1 MKIGVV
7 PARLNSVRLPR
18 KILADLN
25 GKPLIAHVMEKAL
38 EAKSLDKVILA
49 VDSEE
54 TIKILEQY
62 NFDMVLTSSD
72 HVSGT
77 DRIAEVIDEIP
88 DAEIIINIQG
98 DEPLIEAGVID
109 SLVDSF
115 NDSTVNISTIV
126 STKLTVSDLLNPN
139 VVKAIVDE
147 YQDAIEFK
155 RNIFDLEI
163 GGVYRHVG
171 IYGFRR
177 ESLIAFTRLD
187 PSVREVESRL
197 EQLRALDNGMPI
209 RATVTNYDS
218 HSVDTQADL
227 DKVARIMD
235 MSGVVSDRDNQNEK
249 VERY

>member
-7 PARLNSVRLPR
+7 PARLNSTRLPQ

-25 GKPLIAHVMEKAL
+25 GKPLIAHVMGRAL

-54 TIKILEQY
+54 TIKALEQY
-62 NFDMVLTSSD
+62 DFDMVLTSSD

-98 DEPLIEAGVID
+98 DEPLIEADVID

-139 VVKAIVDE
+139 VVKAIVNE

-177 ESLIAFTRLD
+177 ESLISFTKLD
-187 PSVREVESRL
+187 PSVREIESRL
-197 EQLRALDNGMPI
+197 EQLRALDNGMSI

-227 DKVARIMD
+227 DKVARIME
-235 MSGVVSDRDNQNEK
+235 MSGVVSGGDNQNEK
-249 VERY
+249 V

>member
-1 MKIGVV
+1 MNIGVV

-25 GKPLIAHVMEKAL
+25 GKPLIAHVMERAL

-54 TIKILEQY
+54 TIKTLEQY

-98 DEPLIEAGVID
+98 DEPLIEADVID
-109 SLVDSF
+109 SLVGSF
-115 NDSTVNISTIV
+115 NDSTVNIATIV

-139 VVKAIVDE
+139 VVKAIVNE
-147 YQDAIEFK
+147 HQDAIEFK

-235 MSGVVSDRDNQNEK
+235 MAGVVSDGDNQNEK
-249 VERY
+249 V

>member
-7 PARLNSVRLPR
+7 PARLNSKRLPR

-25 GKPLIAHVMEKAL
+25 GKPLIAHVMGRAL

-54 TIKILEQY
+54 TIKTLEQY
-62 NFDMVLTSSD
+62 DFDMVLTSSD

-77 DRIAEVIDEIP
+77 DRIAEVIEEIP

-98 DEPLIEAGVID
+98 DEPLIEADVID

-139 VVKAIVDE
+139 VVKAIVNE
-147 YQDAIEFK
+147 HQDAIEFK

-177 ESLIAFTRLD
+177 ESLISFTRLD
-187 PSVREVESRL
+187 PSVREIESRL
-197 EQLRALDNGMPI
+197 EQLRALDNGMSI

-227 DKVARIMD
+227 DKVARIME
-235 MSGVVSDRDNQNEK
+235 MSGVVSGGDNQNEK
-249 VERY
+249 V

>member
-1 MKIGVV
+1 MKIGVI
-7 PARLNSVRLPR
+7 PARLNSKRLPR

-25 GKPLIAHVMEKAL
+25 GKPLIAHVMGRAL

-54 TIKILEQY
+54 TIKTLEQY
-62 NFDMVLTSSD
+62 DFDMVLTSSD

-77 DRIAEVIDEIP
+77 DRIAEVIEEIP

-98 DEPLIEAGVID
+98 DEPLIEADVID
-109 SLVDSF
+109 SLIDSF

-139 VVKAIVDE
+139 VVKAIVNE

-177 ESLIAFTRLD
+177 ESLIAFTGLD

-235 MSGVVSDRDNQNEK
+235 MSGVVSDGDNQNEK
-249 VERY
+249 V

>member
-25 GKPLIAHVMEKAL
+25 GKPLIAHVMERAS

-54 TIKILEQY
+54 TIKTLEQY
-62 NFDMVLTSSD
+62 DFDMVLTSSD

-77 DRIAEVIDEIP
+77 DRIAEVIEEIP

-98 DEPLIEAGVID
+98 DEPLIEADVID

-139 VVKAIVDE
+139 VVKAIVNE

-177 ESLIAFTRLD
+177 ESLISFTKLD
-187 PSVREVESRL
+187 PSVREIESRL
-197 EQLRALDNGMPI
+197 EQLRALDNGMSI

-227 DKVARIMD
+227 DKVARIME
-235 MSGVVSDRDNQNEK
+235 MSGVVSGGDNQNEK
-249 VERY
+249 V

>member
-25 GKPLIAHVMEKAL
+25 GKPLIVHVMERAL

-54 TIKILEQY
+54 TIKTLEQY

-77 DRIAEVIDEIP
+77 DRIAEVIDEMP

-98 DEPLIEAGVID
+98 DEPLIEADVID

-235 MSGVVSDRDNQNEK
+235 MAGVVSDTDNQNEK
-249 VERY
+249 V

>member
-7 PARLNSVRLPR
+7 PARLNSKRLPR

-25 GKPLIAHVMEKAL
+25 GKPLIAHVMGRAL

-54 TIKILEQY
+54 TIKTLEQY
-62 NFDMVLTSSD
+62 DFDMVLTSSD

-77 DRIAEVIDEIP
+77 DRIAEVIEEIP

-98 DEPLIEAGVID
+98 DEPLIEADVID

-115 NDSTVNISTIV
+115 NDSTVNISTVV

-139 VVKAIVDE
+139 VVKVIVNE

-163 GGVYRHVG
+163 GGVYRHIG

-187 PSVREVESRL
+187 PSVREAESRL

-209 RATVTNYDS
+209 RATVTNYDG

-235 MSGVVSDRDNQNEK
+235 LSGVVSDGDNQNEK
-249 VERY
+249 V

>member
-7 PARLNSVRLPR
+7 PARLNSTRLPR

-25 GKPLIAHVMEKAL
+25 GKPLIAHVMGRAL
-38 EAKSLDKVILA
+38 EAKNLDKVILA

-54 TIKILEQY
+54 TIKTLEQY
-62 NFDMVLTSSD
+62 DFDMVLTSSD

-77 DRIAEVIDEIP
+77 DRIAEVIEEIP

-98 DEPLIEAGVID
+98 DEPLIEADVID

-115 NDSTVNISTIV
+115 NYSTVNISTIV

-139 VVKAIVDE
+139 VVKAIVNE

-177 ESLIAFTRLD
+177 ESLISFTKLD
-187 PSVREVESRL
+187 PSVREIESRL
-197 EQLRALDNGMPI
+197 EQLRALDNGMSI

-227 DKVARIMD
+227 DKVARIME
-235 MSGVVSDRDNQNEK
+235 MSGVVSDGDNQNEK
-249 VERY
+249 G

>member
-7 PARLNSVRLPR
+7 PARLNSKRLPR

-25 GKPLIAHVMEKAL
+25 GKPLIAHVMGRAL
-38 EAKSLDKVILA
+38 EAKTLDKVILA

-54 TIKILEQY
+54 TIKTLEQY
-62 NFDMVLTSSD
+62 DFDMVLTSSD

-77 DRIAEVIDEIP
+77 DRIAEVIEEIP

-98 DEPLIEAGVID
+98 DEPLIEADVID

-115 NDSTVNISTIV
+115 NESTVNISTIV

-139 VVKAIVDE
+139 VVKAIVNE

-177 ESLIAFTRLD
+177 ESLISFTKLD
-187 PSVREVESRL
+187 PSVREIESRL
-197 EQLRALDNGMPI
+197 EQLRALDNGMSI

-227 DKVARIMD
+227 DKVARIME
-235 MSGVVSDRDNQNEK
+235 MSGVVSGGDNQNEK
-249 VERY
+249 V

>member
-1 MKIGVV
+1 MKVGVV
-7 PARLNSVRLPR
+7 PARLNSKRLPR

-25 GKPLIAHVMEKAL
+25 GKPLIAHVMGRAL

-54 TIKILEQY
+54 TIKTLEQY

-77 DRIAEVIDEIP
+77 DRIAEAIDEIP

-98 DEPLIEAGVID
+98 DEPLIEADVID

-139 VVKAIVDE
+139 VVKAIVNE

-177 ESLIAFTRLD
+177 ESLISFTKLD
-187 PSVREVESRL
+187 PSVREIESRL
-197 EQLRALDNGMPI
+197 EQLRALDNGMSI

-227 DKVARIMD
+227 DKVARIME
-235 MSGVVSDRDNQNEK
+235 MSGVVSGGDNQNEK
-249 VERY
+249 V

>member
-7 PARLNSVRLPR
+7 PARLDSTRLPR

-25 GKPLIAHVMEKAL
+25 GKPLIAHVMERAL

-49 VDSEE
+49 VDSED
-54 TIKILEQY
+54 TIKTLEQY
-62 NFDMVLTSSD
+62 GFDIVLTSSE

-77 DRIAEVIDEIP
+77 DRIAEVIEEIP

-98 DEPLIEAGVID
+98 DEPLIEADVID

-115 NDSTVNISTIV
+115 EDSAVDISTIV
-126 STKLTVSDLLNPN
+126 STRLTVSDLLNPN
-139 VVKAIVDE
+139 VVKAIVNE
-147 YQDAIEFK
+147 HQDAIEFK

-177 ESLIAFTRLD
+177 ESLISFTELE
-187 PSVREVESRL
+187 PSDRELESRL
-197 EQLRALDNGMPI
+197 EQLRALDNGMSI

-218 HSVDTQADL
+218 HSVDTQSDL
-227 DKVARIMD
+227 DKVARIME
-235 MSGVVSDRDNQNEK
+235 MSGVFSDGDNQNEK
-249 VERY
+249 D

>member
-25 GKPLIAHVMEKAL
+25 GKPLIAHVMERAL

-54 TIKILEQY
+54 TIKTLEQY

-139 VVKAIVDE
+139 VVKAIVNE

-235 MSGVVSDRDNQNEK
+235 MSGVVSDGDNQNEK
-249 VERY
+249 V

>member
-7 PARLNSVRLPR
+7 PARLDSTRLPR

-25 GKPLIAHVMEKAL
+25 GKPLIAHVMERAL

-49 VDSEE
+49 VDSED
-54 TIKILEQY
+54 TIKTLEQY
-62 NFDMVLTSSD
+62 GFDIVLTSSE

-77 DRIAEVIDEIP
+77 DRIAEVIEEIP

-98 DEPLIEAGVID
+98 DEPLIEADVID

-115 NDSTVNISTIV
+115 EDSAVDISTIV
-126 STKLTVSDLLNPN
+126 STRLTVSDLLNPN
-139 VVKAIVDE
+139 VVKAIVNE
-147 YQDAIEFK
+147 HQDAIEFK

-177 ESLIAFTRLD
+177 ESLISFTELE
-187 PSVREVESRL
+187 PSDRELESRL
-197 EQLRALDNGMPI
+197 EQLRALDNGMSI

-218 HSVDTQADL
+218 HSVDTQSDL
-227 DKVARIMD
+227 DKVARIME
-235 MSGVVSDRDNQNEK
+235 MSSVFSDGDNQNEK
-249 VERY
+249 D

>member
-7 PARLNSVRLPR
+7 PARLNSTRLPR

-25 GKPLIAHVMEKAL
+25 GKPLIAHVMGRAL

-54 TIKILEQY
+54 TIKTLEQY
-62 NFDMVLTSSD
+62 DFDMVLTSSD

-98 DEPLIEAGVID
+98 DEPLIEADVID

-139 VVKAIVDE
+139 VVKAIVNE

-187 PSVREVESRL
+187 PSAREIESRL
-197 EQLRALDNGMPI
+197 EQLRALDNGMSI

-227 DKVARIMD
+227 DKVARIME
-235 MSGVVSDRDNQNEK
+235 MSGVVSGGDNQNEK
-249 VERY
+249 V

>member
-1 MKIGVV
+1 MKIGVI
-7 PARLNSVRLPR
+7 PARLNSTRLPR

-25 GKPLIAHVMEKAL
+25 GKPLIAHVMGRAL

-54 TIKILEQY
+54 TIKALEQY

-77 DRIAEVIDEIP
+77 DRIAEVIEEIP

-98 DEPLIEAGVID
+98 DEPLIEADVID

-139 VVKAIVDE
+139 VVKAIVNE

-177 ESLIAFTRLD
+177 ESLISFTKLD
-187 PSVREVESRL
+187 PSVREIESRL
-197 EQLRALDNGMPI
+197 EQLRALDNGMSI

-235 MSGVVSDRDNQNEK
+235 MSGVVSDGDNQNEK
-249 VERY
+249 V

>member
-1 MKIGVV
+1 
-7 PARLNSVRLPR
+7 
-18 KILADLN
+18 
-25 GKPLIAHVMEKAL
+25 MERAL

-54 TIKILEQY
+54 TIKTLEQY
-62 NFDMVLTSSD
+62 DFDMVLTSSD

-77 DRIAEVIDEIP
+77 DRIAEVIEEIP
-88 DAEIIINIQG
+88 EAEIIINIQG
-98 DEPLIEAGVID
+98 DEPLIEADVID

-139 VVKAIVDE
+139 VVKAIVNE

-177 ESLIAFTRLD
+177 ESLISFTKLD
-187 PSVREVESRL
+187 PSVREIESRL
-197 EQLRALDNGMPI
+197 EQLRALDNGMSI

-227 DKVARIMD
+227 DKVARIME
-235 MSGVVSDRDNQNEK
+235 MSGVVSGGVNQNEK
-249 VERY
+249 V

>member
-7 PARLNSVRLPR
+7 PARLNSTRLPR

-25 GKPLIAHVMEKAL
+25 GKPLIANVMERAL

-54 TIKILEQY
+54 TIKTLEQY
-62 NFDMVLTSSD
+62 DFDMVLTSSD

-77 DRIAEVIDEIP
+77 DRIAEVIEEIP

-98 DEPLIEAGVID
+98 DEPLIEADVID

-139 VVKAIVDE
+139 VVKAIVNE

-177 ESLIAFTRLD
+177 ESLISFSKLD
-187 PSVREVESRL
+187 PSVREIESRL
-197 EQLRALDNGMPI
+197 EQLRALDNGMSI

-227 DKVARIMD
+227 DKVARIME
-235 MSGVVSDRDNQNEK
+235 MSGVVSGGDNQNEK
-249 VERY
+249 V

>member
-1 MKIGVV
+1 MNIGVV

-25 GKPLIAHVMEKAL
+25 GKPLIVHVMERAL

-54 TIKILEQY
+54 TIKTLEQY

-98 DEPLIEAGVID
+98 DEPLIEADVID

-139 VVKAIVDE
+139 VVKAIVNE
-147 YQDAIEFK
+147 HQDAIEFK

-235 MSGVVSDRDNQNEK
+235 MAGVVSDGDNQNEK
-249 VERY
+249 V

>member
-7 PARLNSVRLPR
+7 PARLNSTRLPR

-25 GKPLIAHVMEKAL
+25 GKPLIAHVMERAL

-54 TIKILEQY
+54 TIKTLEQY

-77 DRIAEVIDEIP
+77 DRIAEVIEEIP

-98 DEPLIEAGVID
+98 DEPLIEADVID

-139 VVKAIVDE
+139 VVKAIVNE

-177 ESLIAFTRLD
+177 ESLISFTKLD
-187 PSVREVESRL
+187 PSVREIESRL
-197 EQLRALDNGMPI
+197 EQLRALDNGMSI

-227 DKVARIMD
+227 DKVARIME
-235 MSGVVSDRDNQNEK
+235 MSGVVSGGDNQNEK
-249 VERY
+249 V

>member
-7 PARLNSVRLPR
+7 PARLNSTRLPR

-25 GKPLIAHVMEKAL
+25 GKPLIAHVMERAL

-54 TIKILEQY
+54 TIKTLEQY
-62 NFDMVLTSSD
+62 DFDMVLTSSD

-77 DRIAEVIDEIP
+77 DRIAEVIEEIP

-98 DEPLIEAGVID
+98 DEPLIEADVID

-139 VVKAIVDE
+139 VVKAIVNE

-177 ESLIAFTRLD
+177 ESLISFTKLD
-187 PSVREVESRL
+187 PSVREIESRL
-197 EQLRALDNGMPI
+197 EQLRALDNGMSI

-227 DKVARIMD
+227 DKVARIME
-235 MSGVVSDRDNQNEK
+235 MSGVVSGGDNQNEK
-249 VERY
+249 V

>member
-7 PARLNSVRLPR
+7 PARLNSTRLPR

-25 GKPLIAHVMEKAL
+25 GKQLIAHVMERAL

-54 TIKILEQY
+54 TIKTLEQY
-62 NFDMVLTSSD
+62 DFDMVLTSSD

-77 DRIAEVIDEIP
+77 DRIAEVIEEIP

-98 DEPLIEAGVID
+98 DEPLIEADVID

-139 VVKAIVDE
+139 VVKAIVNE

-177 ESLIAFTRLD
+177 ESLISFTKLD
-187 PSVREVESRL
+187 PSVREIESRL
-197 EQLRALDNGMPI
+197 EQLRALDNGMSI

-227 DKVARIMD
+227 DKVARIME
-235 MSGVVSDRDNQNEK
+235 MSGVVSGGDNQNEK
-249 VERY
+249 V

>member
-7 PARLNSVRLPR
+7 PARLNSTRLPQ

-25 GKPLIAHVMEKAL
+25 GKPLIAHVMGRAL

-54 TIKILEQY
+54 TIKTLEQY
-62 NFDMVLTSSD
+62 DFDMVLTSSD

-77 DRIAEVIDEIP
+77 DRIAEVIEEIP

-98 DEPLIEAGVID
+98 DEPLIEADVID

-139 VVKAIVDE
+139 VVKAIVNE

-177 ESLIAFTRLD
+177 ESLISFTKLD
-187 PSVREVESRL
+187 PSVREIESRL
-197 EQLRALDNGMPI
+197 EQLRALDNGMSI

-227 DKVARIMD
+227 DKVARIME
-235 MSGVVSDRDNQNEK
+235 MSGVVSGGDNQNEK
-249 VERY
+249 V

>member
-1 MKIGVV
+1 MKLGVV
-7 PARLNSVRLPR
+7 PARLNSKRLPR

-25 GKPLIAHVMEKAL
+25 GKPLIAHVMERAL

-54 TIKILEQY
+54 TIKTLEQY
-62 NFDMVLTSSD
+62 DFDMVLTSSD

-98 DEPLIEAGVID
+98 DEPLIEAEVID

-139 VVKAIVDE
+139 VVKAIVNE

-177 ESLIAFTRLD
+177 ESLIAFTKLD
-187 PSVREVESRL
+187 PSLREVESRL
-197 EQLRALDNGMPI
+197 EQLRALDNGMP
-209 RATVTNYDS
+209 TVSYT
-218 HSVDTQADL
+218 HLTL
-227 DKVARIMD
+227 PTT
-235 MSGVVSDRDNQNEK
+235 
-249 VERY
+249 

>member
-7 PARLNSVRLPR
+7 PARLNSTRLPQ

-25 GKPLIAHVMEKAL
+25 GKPLIAHVMGRAL

-54 TIKILEQY
+54 TIKALEQY
-62 NFDMVLTSSD
+62 DFDMVLTSLD

-77 DRIAEVIDEIP
+77 DRIAEVIEEIP

-98 DEPLIEAGVID
+98 DEPLIEADVID

-139 VVKAIVDE
+139 VVKAIVNE

-177 ESLIAFTRLD
+177 ESLISFTKLD
-187 PSVREVESRL
+187 PSVREIESRL
-197 EQLRALDNGMPI
+197 EQLRALDNGMSI

-227 DKVARIMD
+227 DKVARIME
-235 MSGVVSDRDNQNEK
+235 MSGVVSGGDNQNEK
-249 VERY
+249 V

>member
-1 MKIGVV
+1 MNIGVV

-25 GKPLIAHVMEKAL
+25 GKPLIVHVMERAL

-54 TIKILEQY
+54 TIKTLEQY

-98 DEPLIEAGVID
+98 DEPLIEADVID

-115 NDSTVNISTIV
+115 NDSTVNIATIV

-139 VVKAIVDE
+139 VVKAIVNE
-147 YQDAIEFK
+147 HQDAIEFK

-177 ESLIAFTRLD
+177 ESLIAFTRLN

-235 MSGVVSDRDNQNEK
+235 MAGVVSDGDNQNEK
-249 VERY
+249 V

>member
-25 GKPLIAHVMEKAL
+25 GKPLIAHVMERAL

-54 TIKILEQY
+54 TIKTLEQY

-98 DEPLIEAGVID
+98 DEPLIEADVID

-115 NDSTVNISTIV
+115 NDSTVNIATIV

-139 VVKAIVDE
+139 VVKAIVNE

-235 MSGVVSDRDNQNEK
+235 MAGVVSDGDNQNEK
-249 VERY
+249 V

>member
-1 MKIGVV
+1 MKRGVV

-25 GKPLIAHVMEKAL
+25 GKPLIVHVMERAL

-54 TIKILEQY
+54 TIKTLEQY

-98 DEPLIEAGVID
+98 DEPLIEADVID

-139 VVKAIVDE
+139 VVKAIVNE

-177 ESLIAFTRLD
+177 KSLIAFTRLD

-235 MSGVVSDRDNQNEK
+235 MSGVVSDGNNQNEK
-249 VERY
+249 V

>member
-7 PARLNSVRLPR
+7 PARLNSTRLPQ

-25 GKPLIAHVMEKAL
+25 GKPLIAHVMGRAL

-54 TIKILEQY
+54 TINILEQY
-62 NFDMVLTSSD
+62 DFDMVLTSSG

-98 DEPLIEAGVID
+98 DEPLIEADVID

-139 VVKAIVDE
+139 VVKAIVNE

-177 ESLIAFTRLD
+177 ESLISFTKLD
-187 PSVREVESRL
+187 PSVREIESRL
-197 EQLRALDNGMPI
+197 EQLRALDNGMSI

-227 DKVARIMD
+227 DKVARIME
-235 MSGVVSDRDNQNEK
+235 MSGVVSGGDNQNEK
-249 VERY
+249 V

>member
-7 PARLNSVRLPR
+7 PARLNSTRLPQ

-25 GKPLIAHVMEKAL
+25 GKPLIAHVMGRAL

-54 TIKILEQY
+54 TIKALEQY
-62 NFDMVLTSSD
+62 DFDMVLTSSD

-77 DRIAEVIDEIP
+77 DRIAEVIEEIP

-98 DEPLIEAGVID
+98 DEPLIEADVID

-139 VVKAIVDE
+139 VVKAIVNE

-177 ESLIAFTRLD
+177 ESLISFTKLD
-187 PSVREVESRL
+187 PSVREIESRL
-197 EQLRALDNGMPI
+197 EQLRALDNGMSI

-227 DKVARIMD
+227 DKVARIME
-235 MSGVVSDRDNQNEK
+235 MSGVVSGGVNQNEK
-249 VERY
+249 V

>member
-1 MKIGVV
+1 MKIGIV
-7 PARLNSVRLPR
+7 PARLESKRLPR
-18 KILADLN
+18 KILADIS
-25 GKPLIAHVMEKAL
+25 GKPLIVHVMENAL
-38 EAKSLDKVILA
+38 KAKSLDEVILA

-54 TIKILEQY
+54 VMDVLEQF
-62 NFDMVLTSSD
+62 NFKIMMTSPE
-72 HVSGT
+72 HISGT
-77 DRIAEVIDEIP
+77 DRIAEVVSQIP
-88 DAEIIINIQG
+88 NAEIIINIQG
-98 DEPLIEAGVID
+98 DEPLIDPEVID

-139 VVKAIVDE
+139 VVKAIVNE

-177 ESLIAFTRLD
+177 ESLISFTKLD
-187 PSVREVESRL
+187 PSVREIESRL
-197 EQLRALDNGMPI
+197 EQLRALDNGMSI

-227 DKVARIMD
+227 DKVARIME
-235 MSGVVSDRDNQNEK
+235 MSGVVSGGDNQNEK
-249 VERY
+249 V

>member
-1 MKIGVV
+1 MKVGVV
-7 PARLNSVRLPR
+7 PARLNSKRLPR

-25 GKPLIAHVMEKAL
+25 GKPLIAHVMGRAL

-54 TIKILEQY
+54 TIKTLEQY
-62 NFDMVLTSSD
+62 DFDMVLTSSD

-77 DRIAEVIDEIP
+77 DRIAEVIEEIP

-98 DEPLIEAGVID
+98 DEPLIEADVID

-139 VVKAIVDE
+139 VVKAIVNE

-177 ESLIAFTRLD
+177 ESLISFTKLD
-187 PSVREVESRL
+187 PSVREIESRL
-197 EQLRALDNGMPI
+197 EQLRALDNGMSI

-227 DKVARIMD
+227 DKVARIME
-235 MSGVVSDRDNQNEK
+235 MSGVVSGGDNQN
-249 VERY
+249 

>member
-25 GKPLIAHVMEKAL
+25 GKPLIAHVMERAL

-54 TIKILEQY
+54 TIKTLEQY

-98 DEPLIEAGVID
+98 DEPLIEADVID

-139 VVKAIVDE
+139 VVKAIVNE
-147 YQDAIEFK
+147 HQDAIEFK

-235 MSGVVSDRDNQNEK
+235 MSGVVSDGDNQNEK
-249 VERY
+249 V